1 MKKKNQP
8 LIENEKNEIFMN
20 VFTVFNKL
28 HTLQI
33 LGNFR

>member
-1 MKKKNQP
+1 MKKRINHWLKMK
-8 LIENEKNEIFMN
+8 KNEIFMN